1 MPAHSCTVPGV
12 RDAASSRSGNA
23 ILGPGKM
30 LVVLVPSMLSG
41 CCPVDHGHWMGCR
54 TTWNRVSG
62 ASHIDGV
69 ILFANHKAN
78 GVVTNIGLLANTV
91 DDTGSY
97 MAG

>member
-1 MPAHSCTVPGV
+1 MVI
-12 RDAASSRSGNA
+12 RWIE
-23 ILGPGKM
+23 ILGE
-30 LVVLVPSMLSG
+30 
-41 CCPVDHGHWMGCR
+41 HGMYIMR
-54 TTWNRVSG
+54 S
-62 ASHIDGV
+62 

>member
-1 MPAHSCTVPGV
+1 MGLGIWHYMG
-12 RDAASSRSGNA
+12 SRH
-23 ILGPGKM
+23 L
-30 LVVLVPSMLSG
+30 
-41 CCPVDHGHWMGCR
+41 
-54 TTWNRVSG
+54 
-62 ASHIDGV
+62 HIWGL

>member
-1 MPAHSCTVPGV
+1 MVWESL
-12 RDAASSRSGNA
+12 SRYME
-23 ILGPGKM
+23 LG
-30 LVVLVPSMLSG
+30 S
-41 CCPVDHGHWMGCR
+41 
-54 TTWNRVSG
+54 
-62 ASHIDGV
+62 

>member
-1 MPAHSCTVPGV
+1 MSVPGLAYIEYAV
-12 RDAASSRSGNA
+12 SWVWDEDAACYR
-23 ILGPGKM
+23 
-30 LVVLVPSMLSG
+30 
-41 CCPVDHGHWMGCR
+41 HGIEVISLEIRW
-54 TTWNRVSG
+54 S
-62 ASHIDGV
+62 

>member
-1 MPAHSCTVPGV
+1 MVIQHIEVMGV
-12 RDAASSRSGNA
+12 
-23 ILGPGKM
+23 
-30 LVVLVPSMLSG
+30 
-41 CCPVDHGHWMGCR
+41 GH
-54 TTWNRVSG
+54 
-62 ASHIDGV
+62 IYGV

>member
-1 MPAHSCTVPGV
+1 MVLTGACTG
-12 RDAASSRSGNA
+12 S
-23 ILGPGKM
+23 
-30 LVVLVPSMLSG
+30 VVLADVCYSG
-41 CCPVDHGHWMGCR
+41 SWDGDG
-54 TTWNRVSG
+54 SDYLLG
-62 ASHIDGV
+62 SHLCTLRGV

>member
-1 MPAHSCTVPGV
+1 MYMLWVYP
-12 RDAASSRSGNA
+12 SSA
-23 ILGPGKM
+23 IFRE
-30 LVVLVPSMLSG
+30 S
-41 CCPVDHGHWMGCR
+41 
-54 TTWNRVSG
+54 
-62 ASHIDGV
+62 

>member
-1 MPAHSCTVPGV
+1 MGWP
-12 RDAASSRSGNA
+12 RS
-23 ILGPGKM
+23 
-30 LVVLVPSMLSG
+30 
-41 CCPVDHGHWMGCR
+41 
-54 TTWNRVSG
+54 TTH
-62 ASHIDGV
+62 HIRGS

>member
-1 MPAHSCTVPGV
+1 MHRVWDIMV
-12 RDAASSRSGNA
+12 
-23 ILGPGKM
+23 
-30 LVVLVPSMLSG
+30 
-41 CCPVDHGHWMGCR
+41 MGIG
-54 TTWNRVSG
+54 S
-62 ASHIDGV
+62 

>member
-1 MPAHSCTVPGV
+1 MPYAVFRVV
-12 RDAASSRSGNA
+12 RS
-23 ILGPGKM
+23 M
-30 LVVLVPSMLSG
+30 PSN
-41 CCPVDHGHWMGCR
+41 MG
-54 TTWNRVSG
+54 S
-62 ASHIDGV
+62 

>member
-1 MPAHSCTVPGV
+1 MPIDWEPV
-12 RDAASSRSGNA
+12 
-23 ILGPGKM
+23 
-30 LVVLVPSMLSG
+30 SMY
-41 CCPVDHGHWMGCR
+41 HGIG
-54 TTWNRVSG
+54 S
-62 ASHIDGV
+62 

>member
-1 MPAHSCTVPGV
+1 MDLF
-12 RDAASSRSGNA
+12 RDMELLEIMHFRG
-23 ILGPGKM
+23 L
-30 LVVLVPSMLSG
+30 
-41 CCPVDHGHWMGCR
+41 
-54 TTWNRVSG
+54 
-62 ASHIDGV
+62 

>member
-1 MPAHSCTVPGV
+1 MASEWLV
-12 RDAASSRSGNA
+12 RCLHGIRHGIGSG
-23 ILGPGKM
+23 LGEQVKG
-30 LVVLVPSMLSG
+30 LRHFEGS
-41 CCPVDHGHWMGCR
+41 
-54 TTWNRVSG
+54 
-62 ASHIDGV
+62 

>member
-1 MPAHSCTVPGV
+1 MMSYYL
-12 RDAASSRSGNA
+12 D
-23 ILGPGKM
+23 LGM
-30 LVVLVPSMLSG
+30 WWNLTT
-41 CCPVDHGHWMGCR
+41 VDHEHGIFMG
-54 TTWNRVSG
+54 S
-62 ASHIDGV
+62 

>member
-1 MPAHSCTVPGV
+1 M
-12 RDAASSRSGNA
+12 
-23 ILGPGKM
+23 
-30 LVVLVPSMLSG
+30 
-41 CCPVDHGHWMGCR
+41 
-54 TTWNRVSG
+54 VSG
-62 ASHIDGV
+62 SGDEEVILRRC

>member
-1 MPAHSCTVPGV
+1 MA
-12 RDAASSRSGNA
+12 SRSMGWG
-23 ILGPGKM
+23 ILHVSRE
-30 LVVLVPSMLSG
+30 LVSI
-41 CCPVDHGHWMGCR
+41 
-54 TTWNRVSG
+54 
-62 ASHIDGV
+62 HIEGL

>member
-1 MPAHSCTVPGV
+1 MV
-12 RDAASSRSGNA
+12 
-23 ILGPGKM
+23 
-30 LVVLVPSMLSG
+30 
-41 CCPVDHGHWMGCR
+41 
-54 TTWNRVSG
+54 
-62 ASHIDGV
+62 ASHIEWV

>member
-1 MPAHSCTVPGV
+1 M
-12 RDAASSRSGNA
+12 
-23 ILGPGKM
+23 LGIEVIS
-30 LVVLVPSMLSG
+30 LVFRWS
-41 CCPVDHGHWMGCR
+41 
-54 TTWNRVSG
+54 
-62 ASHIDGV
+62 

>member
-1 MPAHSCTVPGV
+1 MLGG
-12 RDAASSRSGNA
+12 RSHAVWFIG
-23 ILGPGKM
+23 
-30 LVVLVPSMLSG
+30 LSIYMHFEG
-41 CCPVDHGHWMGCR
+41 L
-54 TTWNRVSG
+54 
-62 ASHIDGV
+62 

>member
-1 MPAHSCTVPGV
+1 MVWPLVYL
-12 RDAASSRSGNA
+12 DQSSGRATCMGSGT
-23 ILGPGKM
+23 
-30 LVVLVPSMLSG
+30 SQY
-41 CCPVDHGHWMGCR
+41 R
-54 TTWNRVSG
+54 
-62 ASHIDGV
+62 HIEGS